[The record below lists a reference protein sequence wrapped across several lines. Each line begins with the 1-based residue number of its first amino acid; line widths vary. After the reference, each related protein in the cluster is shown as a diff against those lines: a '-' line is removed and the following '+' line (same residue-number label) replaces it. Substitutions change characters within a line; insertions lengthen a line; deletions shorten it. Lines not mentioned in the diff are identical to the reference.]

1 MEMRRFLSLLSYQI
15 KALVISPST
24 YVAAF
29 FFTLLMGLIYL
40 LSLNEVSSAG
50 GGKSPTELFLSLF
63 WLPVLFIVPL
73 LTMRSIAEE
82 RRMGTLQAL
91 MTTPVSAF
99 EIVFSKFLASYFLYV
114 FMWLLTLFFPIITIL
129 TIPQAAAEEGLFSA
143 ANIATGYA
151 FIAVSGAAYIA
162 IGLFASSLTR
172 STLVAGMLSF
182 CILFIVIVGSSLVGK
197 IVIDDGSM
205 AMFVEQFIH
214 YTQSFR
220 HLEDFSNALLDTR
233 PFFLYFSS
241 AAVFI
246 GATTLITEF
255 KAS

>member
-1 MEMRRFLSLLSYQI
+1 MRRFISLLNYQLKSLI
-15 KALVISPST
+15 ISPST

-40 LSLNEVSSAG
+40 LSLNEVSSTL
-50 GGKSPTELFLSLF
+50 GGKSPIELFLSLF
-63 WLPVLFIVPL
+63 WIPVLFIVPL

-91 MTTPVSAF
+91 MTTPVTSF
-99 EIVFSKFLASYFLYV
+99 EIVFSKFLASYLLYIV
-114 FMWLLTLFFPIITIL
+114 MWAMTLYFPIMTL
-129 TIPQAAAEEGLFSA
+129 VTLPQAAAEEGLFSVSR
-143 ANIATGYA
+143 ILTGYA
-151 FIAVSGAAYIA
+151 FIAVSGATYIA

-182 CILFIVIVGSSLVGK
+182 CILFIVIAGSSLLGK
-197 IVIDDGSM
+197 VAVENTSM
-205 AMFVEQFIH
+205 SLFMEQFIN

>member
-1 MEMRRFLSLLSYQI
+1 MRRFLSLLNYQI
-15 KALVISPST
+15 KALIISPST

-29 FFTLLMGLIYL
+29 FFTLLMGLIYM
-40 LSLNEVSSAG
+40 LSLNEVSATL
-50 GGKSPTELFLSLF
+50 GGKSPVELFLSLF
-63 WLPVLFIVPL
+63 WIPVLFIVPL

-91 MTTPVSAF
+91 MTTPVTAF
-99 EIVFSKFLASYFLYV
+99 EIVLSKFLASYLFYI
-114 FMWLLTLFFPIITIL
+114 FMWTMTLYFPIMTVFTL
-129 TIPQAAAEEGLFSA
+129 PQAAAQEGLFSVSR
-143 ANIATGYA
+143 ILTGYI
-151 FIAVSGAAYIA
+151 FIVVSGATYIA

-182 CILFIVIVGSSLVGK
+182 CILFIVIAGSSLVVK
-197 IVIDDGSM
+197 VAIENSSM
-205 AMFVEQFIH
+205 ALFMEQFIN

>member
-1 MEMRRFLSLLSYQI
+1 MSRFLSLLVYQI
-15 KALVISPST
+15 KSLVISPST

-40 LSLNEVSSAG
+40 LSLNEVSSTF
-50 GGKSPTELFLSLF
+50 GGKSPMELFLSLF
-63 WLPVLFIVPL
+63 WLPVLFIVPM

-91 MTTPVSAF
+91 MTTPVNSF
-99 EIVFSKFLASYFLYV
+99 EIVLSKFLASYLLYI
-114 FMWLLTLFFPIITIL
+114 FMWALTLFFPIVTLITL
-129 TIPQAAAEEGLFSA
+129 PQAVAQDGLFSVSKIA
-143 ANIATGYA
+143 AGYT
-151 FIAVSGAAYIA
+151 FIAISGATYIA

-182 CILFIVIVGSSLVGK
+182 CILFIAIAGSSLMGK
-197 IVIDDGSM
+197 IVVEDSSV
-205 AMFVEQFIH
+205 ALFVEQFIN
-214 YTQSFR
+214 YAQSFR